1 MEGETKRTAD
11 LLIAETTARISTE
24 GSHLWKAIETIRANP
39 DSLQVHLTY
48 VPAKCPP
55 RLEIMFEVTN
65 KKKNEEA
72 DFTLRQINVEMQ
84 AMQEEGEWLQKLKD
98 ALQMTYATPTEQLTC
113 AVAFV
118 TDSEADWS
126 AEQLLYY
133 SALDHLQ
140 NPPCKAF
147 KHTGQG
153 IDPIFAATARV
164 LHRVLDM
171 GGPLIG
177 LLCSESARTL
187 YRAMD
192 DFVHCW
198 AYELAREKEP
208 DTPED
213 TTDNDAELNEFSQ
226 V

>member
-1 MEGETKRTAD
+1 MTLNRAAD
-11 LLIAETTARISTE
+11 LMIAETTSRISTE
-24 GSHLWKAIETIRANP
+24 GSHLRKAIEKIRATP
-39 DSLQVHLTY
+39 DCLQVHLTY
-48 VPAKCPP
+48 VPGKCPP

-65 KKKNEEA
+65 SKQNEKA

-84 AMQEEGEWLQKLKD
+84 ESMTESDSFVARLRQ
-98 ALQMTYATPTEQLTC
+98 ALEMTYSTPAEQLTC

-118 TDSEADWS
+118 TSSEDKWT
-126 AEQLLYY
+126 AEQLIYY
-133 SALDHLQ
+133 SALDHMN

-147 KHTGQG
+147 KHTGQA
-153 IDPIFAATARV
+153 IDPLFAATACI

-177 LLCSESARTL
+177 LLCSESSRTL

-192 DFVHCW
+192 DFAHCW
-198 AYELAREKEP
+198 AYEIARGNKESAECGEE
-208 DTPED
+208 T
-213 TTDNDAELNEFSQ
+213 DAELNEFST